1 MGCGR
6 RGGRHQARVG
16 RTARG
21 LIFHSVRSANDGPHR
36 PMSALGQKQTFAP
49 QKVMSALPP
58 KADMQLGMSAK
69 GQKRTFG
76 SVPLV
81 MHLSHVPR
89 TPLCA

>member
-36 PMSALGQKQTFAP
+36 PMSALGHKRTFRIAR
-49 QKVMSALPP
+49 VMSTLPP
-58 KADMQLGMSAK
+58 KADIDRQALFNNLISA
-69 GQKRTFG
+69 GEVGT
-76 SVPLV
+76 
-81 MHLSHVPR
+81 
-89 TPLCA
+89 

>member
-36 PMSALGQKQTFAP
+36 AMSALGQKRTYAAQQA
-49 QKVMSALPP
+49 MSALPP
-58 KADMQLGMSAK
+58 IATAKAK
-69 GQKRTFG
+69 FRKRQ
-76 SVPLV
+76 
-81 MHLSHVPR
+81 
-89 TPLCA
+89 CN